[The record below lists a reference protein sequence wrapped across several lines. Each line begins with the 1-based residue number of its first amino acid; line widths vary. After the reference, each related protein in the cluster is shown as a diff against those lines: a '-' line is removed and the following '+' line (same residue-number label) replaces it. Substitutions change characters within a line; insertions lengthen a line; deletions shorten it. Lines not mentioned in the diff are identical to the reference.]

1 MIFKV
6 YPFTGVNYFWLI
18 FYFCQKIWFFH
29 IGHDE
34 QVNSYIKPGS
44 FVAVAAPPIIKG
56 YHLVHRSTGNKS
68 CEHQSQQRQL
78 QNLRF
83 VRELFTSQNI
93 FLNYTKRN
101 EI

>member
-44 FVAVAAPPIIKG
+44 FEAVAAPQSSKDTIWFIEVLETN
-56 YHLVHRSTGNKS
+56 LVNTKVSKD
-68 CEHQSQQRQL
+68 
-78 QNLRF
+78 
-83 VRELFTSQNI
+83 
-93 FLNYTKRN
+93 NYK
-101 EI
+101 I

>member
-44 FVAVAAPPIIKG
+44 FVAVAAPQSSKDTIWFIKVLETN
-56 YHLVHRSTGNKS
+56 LVNNKVS
-68 CEHQSQQRQL
+68 KD
-78 QNLRF
+78 
-83 VRELFTSQNI
+83 
-93 FLNYTKRN
+93 NYK
-101 EI
+101 I